1 MKILVVKA
9 RDEGADGEKKKK
21 HLREKKNEIEKPV
34 EETIE
39 VFTTFFTI
47 KKW

>member
-9 RDEGADGEKKKK
+9 KKVEEKKTSE
-21 HLREKKNEIEKPV
+21 EKKNEIEKPV

>member
-9 RDEGADGEKKKK
+9 KKVEARRKKTSEG
-21 HLREKKNEIEKPV
+21 KKNEIEKPV